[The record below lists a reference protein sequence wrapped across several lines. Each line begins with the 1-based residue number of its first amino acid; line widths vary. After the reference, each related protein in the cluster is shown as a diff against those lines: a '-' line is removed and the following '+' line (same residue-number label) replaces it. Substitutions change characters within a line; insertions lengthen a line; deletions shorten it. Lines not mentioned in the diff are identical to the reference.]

1 MRTQPGL
8 LGLAAVLA
16 LAACGGTDDAQSEPT
31 SSTPA
36 PPVTSAGETDPATDG
51 SSEALPAVDPALF
64 PDANL
69 LGRVGWQLTAAMPT
83 DGTRP
88 VFGWPCEAGTT
99 AEDFSNPYAAGHQT
113 WRVDGFTSG
122 ANDGGPGSVGFDVIE
137 YADEATA
144 GQALDDYVAAIDDC
158 DTTYPDEGFV
168 NVSGP
173 SELANPDRPQ
183 HYDTAF
189 AIEVTG
195 PAPQGVVVGQLADRL
210 VLSVYATDPGGELE
224 GLDVPY
230 LTQSLATSVLD
241 TVLNGS
247 GTGDGDGDA
256 APFPDNTDQNV
267 SDSVGA
273 GGLTVTDIRLGGHDG
288 FDRVV
293 YELGGAGTP
302 GWDIEY
308 VEAPTAQGT
317 GEPIEIAG
325 EAFLRVTIIGTNY
338 PEFTGIE
345 EYVEDAPLAVA
356 GTQTIVEEVF
366 NGTFEGTT
374 VSYVG
379 TTAQNPFRVYTLT
392 DPTRLVVEVEA

>member
-1 MRTQPGL
+1 MRTRPGP

-31 SSTPA
+31 SPTPA
-36 PPVTSAGETDPATDG
+36 PP
-51 SSEALPAVDPALF
+51 
-64 PDANL
+64 
-69 LGRVGWQLTAAMPT
+69 
-83 DGTRP
+83 
-88 VFGWPCEAGTT
+88 
-99 AEDFSNPYAAGHQT
+99 
-113 WRVDGFTSG
+113 
-122 ANDGGPGSVGFDVIE
+122 
-137 YADEATA
+137 ATA

-173 SELANPDRPQ
+173 SELADPDRPH

-195 PAPQGVVVGQLADRL
+195 PAPQGVIVGQLADRL

-241 TVLNGS
+241 TVLNGP
-247 GTGDGDGDA
+247 GTGHGDGTGGA

-308 VEAPTAQGT
+308 VEAPTTQGT

-325 EAFLRVTIIGTNY
+325 AAFLRVTIIGTNY